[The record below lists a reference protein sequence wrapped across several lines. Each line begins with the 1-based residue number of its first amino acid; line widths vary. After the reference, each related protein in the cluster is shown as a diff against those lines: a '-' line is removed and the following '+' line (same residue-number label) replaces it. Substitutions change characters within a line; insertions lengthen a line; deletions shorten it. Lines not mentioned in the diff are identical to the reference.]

1 MGNDRPFRSAE
12 NLDAMTPDKRLA
24 AFRERIITN
33 PDDLP
38 AEFFER
44 IYETGRRLARAPPC
58 PGAAL
63 PGRRLARAPPCP
75 RTTHPAVSSRR
86 HVMVWQRRLLPDS
99 FDRLDELLPPERTD
113 DGTPS
118 TADFVLHKLTS
129 IV

>member
-44 IYETGRRLARAPPC
+44 IYETGRRLARAPP
-58 PGAAL
+58 G
-63 PGRRLARAPPCP
+63 P